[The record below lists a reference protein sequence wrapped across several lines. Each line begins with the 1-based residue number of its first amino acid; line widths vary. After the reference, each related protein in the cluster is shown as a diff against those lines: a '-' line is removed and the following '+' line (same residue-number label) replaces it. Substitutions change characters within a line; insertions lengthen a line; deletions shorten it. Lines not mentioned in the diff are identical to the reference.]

1 MTQTTNI
8 GLKKI
13 DGSENW
19 RQIFDYH
26 NDSADKTDSA
36 VAAVQDGLAIVAN
49 GNTHAAVAEGQFVY
63 VRNHSTLAEGLYKAS
78 SAIGT
83 NATLSTSNLTADG
96 SGGLNDLQE
105 QVTSLNSKIGVF
117 TRNSGQSTISVQAD
131 TMTTLASV
139 TLQPGTY
146 VIDGFMNIHDSAVRY
161 IIELSGDNTNHSIS
175 CYDNAGW
182 VSATV
187 CGVFS
192 LVAQTTISLRCH
204 LSKAETVH
212 ASEIRAL
219 RIS

>member
-49 GNTHAAVAEGQFVY
+49 GNTHAAVEEGQFVY

-83 NATLSTSNLTADG
+83 NGELTTSNLTADG

-105 QVTSLNSKIGVF
+105 QVTSLNSNIANINPSVGYASGANLTAEMKDIYDKVTTTGKTVLCDFQESGRYLGV
-117 TRNSGQSTISVQAD
+117 VYKY
-131 TMTTLASV
+131 
-139 TLQPGTY
+139 P
-146 VIDGFMNIHDSAVRY
+146 
-161 IIELSGDNTNHSIS
+161 
-175 CYDNAGW
+175 DNAPYGMMLATEYTTGNVYKLS
-182 VSATV
+182 VSNGTATLYKLT
-187 CGVFS
+187 GVE
-192 LVAQTTISLRCH
+192 L
-204 LSKAETVH
+204 
-212 ASEIRAL
+212 
-219 RIS
+219 

>member
-26 NDSADKTDSA
+26 NDSADKTDSS

-96 SGGLNDLQE
+96 IGGLNDLQE
-105 QVTSLNSKIGVF
+105 QVTSLNSKLAGLEMQVL
-117 TRNSGQSTISVQAD
+117 TGSDGST
-131 TMTTLASV
+131 T
-139 TLQPGTY
+139 
-146 VIDGFMNIHDSAVRY
+146 HVRY
-161 IIELSGDNTNHSIS
+161 PTDYNRSNSYIVSCMVQGSGSNWFSKSATCKADGIELESDGAYRLIIAKPT
-175 CYDNAGW
+175 
-182 VSATV
+182 
-187 CGVFS
+187 
-192 LVAQTTISLRCH
+192 
-204 LSKAETVH
+204 
-212 ASEIRAL
+212 
-219 RIS
+219 

>member
-1 MTQTTNI
+1 MTQTSNI

-26 NDSADKTDSA
+26 NDSADKTDGA

-78 SAIGT
+78 AAIGT

-105 QVTSLNSKIGVF
+105 QVTSLNSK
-117 TRNSGQSTISVQAD
+117 
-131 TMTTLASV
+131 LAPLQLTV
-139 TLQPGTY
+139 TLQSGWSLKSWGHATA
-146 VIDGFMNIHDSAVRY
+146 IKTGNIVVVTISGLISDADT
-161 IIELSGDNTNHSIS
+161 SGDVGFAQITGLSPKDFVLSVGKTDYQAGLITLSAHAGETNLYIS
-175 CYDNAGW
+175 NAHANQNNFGQLVIPVDN
-182 VSATV
+182 
-187 CGVFS
+187 
-192 LVAQTTISLRCH
+192 
-204 LSKAETVH
+204 
-212 ASEIRAL
+212 
-219 RIS
+219 